1 MKKIFIIILNVFLF
15 STVNAENLNIYVQK
29 AIKNNLK
36 LNAERKNLET
46 AKQNKIMSRSE
57 FFPSLTISGDQ
68 ISTTSTNRTDQ
79 TGTL

>member
-15 STVNAENLNIYVQK
+15 SAVNAENLNIYVQK

-46 AKQNKIMSRSE
+46 AKTK
-57 FFPSLTISGDQ
+57 
-68 ISTTSTNRTDQ
+68 
-79 TGTL
+79 